1 MKGVKMLNIQREET
15 FNEIVDK
22 YSSMIYRIAY
32 QNVYNIHD
40 AEDIMQD
47 VFVQFISK
55 KSIFIDE
62 EHIKAWLIRVTINL
76 CINHKKSLAKQNV
89 VPIDDLEIEFT
100 DNERGILEELFLLEQ
115 EDRTILYLYYYE
127 GYKIKEIAKILQQKQ
142 NTVNSKLTRARK
154 KLKEIMEV
162 NNE

>member
-1 MKGVKMLNIQREET
+1 MLNIQNEET

-22 YSSMIYRIAY
+22 YSAMIYRIAY
-32 QNVYNIHD
+32 QNLYNVYD

-47 VFVQFISK
+47 VFVQLISK
-55 KSIFIDE
+55 KSIFMDE
-62 EHIKAWLIRVTINL
+62 EHVKSWLIRVTINL
-76 CINHKKSLAKQNV
+76 CINYKKTLARKNTI
-89 VPIDDLEIEFT
+89 PIDDLEIEFT
-100 DNERGILEELFLLEQ
+100 ESERGILEELYLLPKE
-115 EDRTILYLYYYE
+115 ERTILYLYYYE
-127 GYKIKEIAKILQQKQ
+127 GYKIREIAKILGRKQ

>member
-55 KSIFIDE
+55 KSI
-62 EHIKAWLIRVTINL
+62 IKVHWIRLIRQ
-76 CINHKKSLAKQNV
+76 KRK
-89 VPIDDLEIEFT
+89 
-100 DNERGILEELFLLEQ
+100 LL
-115 EDRTILYLYYYE
+115 
-127 GYKIKEIAKILQQKQ
+127 K
-142 NTVNSKLTRARK
+142 
-154 KLKEIMEV
+154 
-162 NNE
+162 